1 MSMLRLT
8 LELSGAQMRRTP
20 TVVVEATGACAS
32 LLTGLLP
39 PVLEAHAAD
48 DALHGGQFGRRQ
60 CIGHGRNIPGQP
72 AVCRR
77 SPRNGA
83 SRRHPPFSTIS
94 TPLSTASLLCC
105 FSAAVC
111 VQVVTGTF
119 GPAPMLSPPMAETR
133 AKSGAC
139 VRALL
144 ALAGVFRRFQTRLA
158 LAGVRVQTLA
168 LSSHHAPAISM
179 VSWTEC
185 STLESD

>member
-1 MSMLRLT
+1 MLRLT
-8 LELSGAQMRRTP
+8 LELSGASMRRTP
-20 TVVVEATGACAS
+20 TVAVEATGACAS

-111 VQVVTGTF
+111 VQVVTGAF
-119 GPAPMLSPPMAETR
+119 GPAPMLSPPVAETR

-139 VRALL
+139 ARALF
-144 ALAGVFRRFQTRLA
+144 ALAGLFRRFQTRLA
-158 LAGVRVQTLA
+158 QAGVRVQIWRVCYWCVRGSAVLG
-168 LSSHHAPAISM
+168 
-179 VSWTEC
+179 VQRG
-185 STLESD
+185 